1 MKIYFLPGSCSL
13 ATKISLTEAGQSFEA
28 IAVDRATKKAADGKD
43 FLTINPKGYVPTLVL
58 DDGTVLTE
66 NPAVLAYVG
75 SLDNSHTLAPKSGSL
90 DHYRLLEWL
99 GYINSEVHK
108 NLSPIFRPDTSDD
121 AKAAARALVMK
132 RLGYIEEK
140 LGAQPYLTGNNF
152 TVADAYLYVTLSWS
166 PRTGV
171 DLSQLP
177 RVAAFYDRCRQR
189 PSVQQV
195 RKAEGLAA

>member
-1 MKIYFLPGSCSL
+1 MKVYFLPGSCSL
-13 ATKISLTEAGQSFEA
+13 ATKISLTEAGQIFEA

-43 FLTINPKGYVPTLVL
+43 FNTINPKGYVPALVL

-66 NPAVLAYVG
+66 NVAVLAYVG
-75 SLDNSHTLAPKSGSL
+75 SLDSAHKLAPQPGSF
-90 DHYRLLEWL
+90 DYYRLLEWL
-99 GYINSEVHK
+99 GYINCEVHK
-108 NLSPIFRPDTSDD
+108 NLSPLFRPDTGEE

-132 RLGYIEEK
+132 RLGYIEER
-140 LGAQPYLTGNNF
+140 LGAQPYLMGENF
-152 TVADAYLYVTLSWS
+152 SVADAYLYVTLSWS

-177 RVAAFYDRCRQR
+177 RLAAFYERCRAR

-195 RKAEGLAA
+195 RKAEGLAP